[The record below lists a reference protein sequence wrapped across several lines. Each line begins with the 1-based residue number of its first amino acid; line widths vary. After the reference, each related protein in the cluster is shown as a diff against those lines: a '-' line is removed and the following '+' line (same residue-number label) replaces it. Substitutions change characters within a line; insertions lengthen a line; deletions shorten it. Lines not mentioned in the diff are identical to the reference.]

1 MLHVD
6 GCGEYHAGDTDLGG
20 IYENI
25 TNILHTGGQERTL
38 CSSLQIRGEKGNG
51 CKFPRNT
58 ESREKE
64 NIGKRLKHRA
74 RAKRNNSWENI
85 PHVSHEK

>member
-1 MLHVD
+1 MLYPD

-25 TNILHTGGQERTL
+25 TDMLHTGGQERTS
-38 CSSLQIRGEKGNG
+38 CSSSKIRGEKGKR
-51 CKFPRNT
+51 CKFSRDI
-58 ESREKE
+58 ESRGKE

-74 RAKRNNSWENI
+74 RAKRNRSWENI
-85 PHVSHEK
+85 PHVSHER